1 MDMALKNKVGIRR
14 RAREMALQILYQ
26 MEVSQLPP
34 EDAVSLYYEIFS
46 GEEELEFHAPMG
58 ARPFA
63 EELVYGVELNQQ
75 EIDRMLARSSQH
87 WRVERMTIIDRNIL
101 RIALF
106 EMLRLNDIPHKVSI
120 NEAIEIAKSFGTEDS
135 GAFINGILDHVYS
148 EMKSVT

>member
-1 MDMALKNKVGIRR
+1 MA
-14 RAREMALQILYQ
+14 MQTLYQ

-34 EDAVSLYYEIFS
+34 EDAIPLYYEVFS
-46 GEEELEFHAPMG
+46 GEEELEFDIPMG

-63 EELVYGVELNQQ
+63 EELVYGVELHQQ
-75 EIDRMLARSSQH
+75 EIDRALARSSQH
-87 WRVERMTIIDRNIL
+87 WRIERMTLIDRNIL

-106 EMLRLNDIPHKVSI
+106 EMLYLADIPHKVSI

-148 EMKSVT
+148 EVKERKSEVVSEE

>member
-1 MDMALKNKVGIRR
+1 
-14 RAREMALQILYQ
+14 MALQILYQ

-34 EDAVSLYYEIFS
+34 DDAIPLYYEVFS
-46 GEEELEFHAPMG
+46 SEDELEFQIPMG

-75 EIDRMLARSSQH
+75 EIDRTLAGSSQH
-87 WRVERMTIIDRNIL
+87 WRIERMTLIDRNIL

-106 EMLRLNDIPHKVSI
+106 EMLHMKSIPHKVSI

-148 EMKSVT
+148 GVKGEE